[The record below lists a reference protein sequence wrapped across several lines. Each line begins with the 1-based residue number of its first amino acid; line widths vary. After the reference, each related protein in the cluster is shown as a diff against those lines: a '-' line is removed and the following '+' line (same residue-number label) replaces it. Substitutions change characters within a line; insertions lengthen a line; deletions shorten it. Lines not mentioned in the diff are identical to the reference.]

1 MMGMF
6 VLGLAVGCAG
16 CALVATVLFCV
27 LGLSIVG
34 KKSQKPS
41 DDDNKQ

>member
-1 MMGMF
+1 MGMF

-16 CALVATVLFCV
+16 CALIATVLFWV

-34 KKSQKPS
+34 KDGKKSK
-41 DDDNKQ
+41 DKKGR